1 MRTAYDMKLC
11 NPNAISAAWVDAD
24 GTVHRLPQGETHSQW
39 AEKWLQQHDF
49 DYESFGGG
57 WSELL
62 NKGWVRISN
71 FAAIEVGTHP
81 TTAAM
86 QQTVDLVVGCAT
98 SRPDIEPDD
107 TIWFTRNG
115 FTMWV
120 SVGDFV
126 AKHGGRE
133 SEERLY
139 AALMARKAAERIPG
153 GRAKGMQP
161 GDFDASELAA
171 GIKVEQEHTGDKNL
185 AREIAMDHLA
195 EIPDYYTRLKKME
208 DAATTKAA
216 STPKKYD
223 HIDFKPPQGV
233 AEAAAKGLELRQ
245 KASPSN
251 RGGLTPAQASKEGIG
266 SGVQRAVNL
275 KNRDTVSPDVIKQM
289 VGFFARHE
297 KNKDV
302 PADKKGEPWNAKGHV
317 AWLLWGGDPG
327 RTWAEKVR
335 GQMETADSESKTAS
349 MFSRDVATP
358 EQVQK
363 EFDHN
368 LALFRR
374 DFNESMRTMDRYGDT
389 PEIWAAGRAAV
400 PATAAFMVF
409 INGRTLV
416 SFTAQLKQ
424 VPSQHRRMFDMARR
438 EFARTRKF
446 DYPTWFGKN
455 IEMLRM
461 VYNVGSW
468 PDVSSVTPEAEGDTA
483 GAVTLIGSIRIVNQT
498 DQNPEKSVDI
508 VRRAVRA
515 LSDSGVPSITRVL
528 YGDMFIV
535 GEVARKKS
543 LAAWYYRDRD
553 IIEVLSVKRF
563 AEQSV
568 RVTIH
573 ELGHRYWLKFMD
585 RDAQQAWQKHHSAM
599 SYANPDPVF
608 PEVGDVLDYVQG
620 KPTVSSIS
628 QGIINFEGGG
638 FVLKGNLVGFL
649 RDRARQLTFPTPYA
663 ATNAEEHFCESLS
676 LFCLGDL
683 KGANLAAFKV
693 IVLGETAEQAELS
706 LVASW
711 SPFDY
716 MESL

>member
-24 GTVHRLPQGETHSQW
+24 GTVHRLPQGQTHSQW

-62 NKGWVRISN
+62 NKGWVRVSN

-81 TTAAM
+81 TAAAM

-115 FTMWV
+115 FTTWV

-139 AALMARKAAERIPG
+139 AALMV
-153 GRAKGMQP
+153 RAKT
-161 GDFDASELAA
+161 ASA
-171 GIKVEQEHTGDKNL
+171 
-185 AREIAMDHLA
+185 
-195 EIPDYYTRLKKME
+195 
-208 DAATTKAA
+208 
-216 STPKKYD
+216 PKKYD

-233 AEAAAKGLELRQ
+233 AAAAARGLELRQ
-245 KASPSN
+245 KATPSN
-251 RGGLTPAQASKEGIG
+251 RGGLTPAEASKEGIG

-275 KNRDTVSPDVIKQM
+275 KNRNTISPDVIKQM
-289 VGFFARHE
+289 VGFFSRHE

-317 AWLLWGGDPG
+317 AWLLWGGNPG
-327 RTWAEKVR
+327 RSWAEKVR
-335 GQMETADSESKTAS
+335 GQMEAADSKSKAAS

-374 DFNESMRTMDRYGDT
+374 DFNEAVRTMDRYGDT
-389 PEIWAAGRAAV
+389 PESWAAGRASV
-400 PATAAFMVF
+400 PATSAFMAF

-461 VYNVGSW
+461 LYGVGSW
-468 PDVSSVTPEAEGDTA
+468 PDVSAVTPEAEGDTA
-483 GAVTLIGSIRIVNQT
+483 GAVTLLGSIRIVNQT
-498 DQNPEKSVDI
+498 DQDPDKSVDI

-515 LSDSGVPSITRVL
+515 LSDSGVPSITRAL
-528 YGDMFIV
+528 YGDVFIV

-553 IIEVLSVKRF
+553 IIEVLAVKRF

-573 ELGHRYWLKFMD
+573 EIGHRYWLKFMGD
-585 RDAQQAWQKHHSAM
+585 DAKQAWQKHHTAM
-599 SYANPDPVF
+599 SYASPDPVF

-638 FVLKGNLVGFL
+638 LLLKGSIVRFL
-649 RDRARQLTFPTPYA
+649 RERALELSFPTPYA

>member
-24 GTVHRLPQGETHSQW
+24 GTVHRLPQGQTHSQW

-133 SEERLY
+133 PEERLY

-216 STPKKYD
+216 STPTKYD

-302 PADKKGEPWNAKGHV
+302 PADKKGEPWNAKGYV

-335 GQMETADSESKTAS
+335 GQMETADSKSKAAS
-349 MFSRDVATP
+349 MFSRVGSTP
-358 EQVQK
+358 EQVQM

-368 LALFRR
+368 LALFRHNF
-374 DFNESMRTMDRYGDT
+374 DDTMRAMALYRETPSGWAGYGL
-389 PEIWAAGRAAV
+389 AAR
-400 PATAAFMVF
+400 TYTSTLFR
-409 INGRTLV
+409 NGRTLSTLAALV
-416 SFTAQLKQ
+416 KQ

-438 EFARTRKF
+438 EFARTRAF
-446 DYPTWFGKN
+446 DLLAWFGKN

-461 VYNVGSW
+461 MYNVGSW
-468 PDVSSVTPEAEGDTA
+468 PDVSSAVTEGDTA

-515 LSDSGVPSITRVL
+515 LSDSGVPSITRAL
-528 YGDMFIV
+528 YGDVFIV
-535 GEVARKKS
+535 GEVARDKS
-543 LAAWYYRDRD
+543 LMAWYYGDLDR
-553 IIEVLSVKRF
+553 IEVLAVKRF
-563 AEQSV
+563 AEQGV
-568 RVTIH
+568 RATIH
-573 ELGHRYWLKFMD
+573 EIGHRYWMKFMD
-585 RDAQQAWQKHHSAM
+585 RDAKQAWQKHHTAM
-599 SYANPDPVF
+599 SDTSPDPVF
-608 PEVGDVLDYVQG
+608 PKVGDVLDYVRG

-638 FVLKGNLVGFL
+638 FVLKGNIVGLL
-649 RDRARQLTFPTPYA
+649 RERALHLTFPTPYA

-711 SPFDY
+711 SPLDY